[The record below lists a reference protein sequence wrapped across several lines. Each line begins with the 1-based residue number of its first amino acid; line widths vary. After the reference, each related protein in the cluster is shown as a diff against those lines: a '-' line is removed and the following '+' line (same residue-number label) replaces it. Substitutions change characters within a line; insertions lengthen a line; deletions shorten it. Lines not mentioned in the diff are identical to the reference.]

1 MMEDTRV
8 SRESTKRNMTEVADD
23 VHQPSHTAPVPPLS
37 AATAAAVAPTVPTV
51 AVCQLDP
58 SPYGV
63 QLGSGAVAPTHG
75 SASSANQPPTT
86 PPKVRAA
93 SPKRPKDDPN
103 SPEPAPAPQL
113 PATSAPP
120 VALPADGT
128 LSQQQ
133 VLDELNRMRGQ
144 HSENAV
150 WKQAVDGCLQNHK
163 LRLVRDRA
171 KIVGLQAGLA
181 KAGTNFPKGGSGSA
195 PADVRTEVQRLER
208 LIEQRTKH
216 AEDGARAVDARVTK
230 LEADLNAYAAGMD
243 ERLQRT
249 DAVTTDDQKRLEG
262 LLRQY
267 TSKLEAKLTV
277 LEGSAGDAAHL
288 AQAAQQGTATLEQVV
303 PSLVKLHHTV
313 ANMQA
318 TCDLRDQAQRH
329 ALVTTEEEASLNL
342 TGVASELK
350 QMQDVF
356 DSMSTA
362 IQIYETGTDAA
373 IERLQA
379 EAQAARQE
387 TRLLTDEVR
396 RAVLTNLH
404 APVREPPGFPQATQ
418 PQPTGSEQPSAWAS
432 QPAAPPSAWASQ
444 PAAYHQIF
452 SPIKTGGLAESATAK
467 GTSFLR
473 GGPGPRAPPPKRAL
487 CHSSWAP
494 TR

>member
-1 MMEDTRV
+1 M
-8 SRESTKRNMTEVADD
+8 
-23 VHQPSHTAPVPPLS
+23 
-37 AATAAAVAPTVPTV
+37 
-51 AVCQLDP
+51 
-58 SPYGV
+58 
-63 QLGSGAVAPTHG
+63 
-75 SASSANQPPTT
+75 
-86 PPKVRAA
+86 
-93 SPKRPKDDPN
+93 
-103 SPEPAPAPQL
+103 
-113 PATSAPP
+113 
-120 VALPADGT
+120 
-128 LSQQQ
+128 
-133 VLDELNRMRGQ
+133 
-144 HSENAV
+144 
-150 WKQAVDGCLQNHK
+150 
-163 LRLVRDRA
+163 
-171 KIVGLQAGLA
+171 
-181 KAGTNFPKGGSGSA
+181 
-195 PADVRTEVQRLER
+195 
-208 LIEQRTKH
+208 
-216 AEDGARAVDARVTK
+216 TK

-249 DAVTTDDQKRLEG
+249 DAVTTDYQKRLEG

-303 PSLVKLHHTV
+303 PSLVKLHQTV

-452 SPIKTGGLAESATAK
+452 SPIKTGGLAESVTAK